1 MTRGEKRGVKRGEN
15 SLASNQIPK
24 CSTAQNTQRNS
35 ELCREEKRDEG
46 DEVTGVE
53 KRESRKGREQSSQQ
67 SNPSSFEEIGLPFLG
82 AWCPLPA
89 FRSGFVELFKT
100 QMIF

>member
-1 MTRGEKRGVKRGEN
+1 MTRGRKGGVKRGEN

-24 CSTAQNTQRNS
+24 CSTAQNTQSNS

-46 DEVTGVE
+46 DRGDLEE

-67 SNPSSFEEIGLPFLG
+67 SNPSF
-82 AWCPLPA
+82 
-89 FRSGFVELFKT
+89 
-100 QMIF
+100 